1 MEGVME
7 ALPDFCKGCEYFT
20 ERCLFNDNNCYLFLQ
35 AIAKNFDVGTI
46 KQEKGDGH
54 ELEL

>member
-1 MEGVME
+1 ME